1 MARTASAYP
10 GVRHVSSRRALFFV
24 IALFLASVAI
34 AQAQAPGGKPGV
46 VETLVRW
53 TPLLF
58 HGFLFNLAIS
68 VLSMAIGTGAGIAL
82 GILQI
87 SRAQPVSV
95 SAYWFMQVFRNAPWL
110 VLMFF
115 VMFLTPFEF
124 RTPLGT
130 VPFPDWMK
138 AVIGLA
144 LPVMANVSEIVRG
157 GIVSLPF
164 TQWEAAH
171 SLGFDH
177 VQTLRLIILPQA
189 VKRML
194 PPWMNLYAI
203 LTQSTTLAS
212 ILGVTEV
219 LTITRNIL
227 GSEGR
232 TELLMPF
239 YGYILVWF
247 FLYCFP
253 IAAYTKR
260 LERRFAVAS

>member
-1 MARTASAYP
+1 M
-10 GVRHVSSRRALFFV
+10 SSRRT
-24 IALFLASVAI
+24 LFLVVVLFAATVAI
-34 AQAQAPGGKPGV
+34 AQAQTAATEPGIIA
-46 VETLVRW
+46 TLIKW

-68 VLSMAIGTGAGIAL
+68 ILSMAIGTAAGVVL
-82 GILQI
+82 GIFGI
-87 SRAQPVSV
+87 SRRRPVAA
-95 SAYWFMQVFRNAPWL
+95 SAYWFMQIFRNAPWL

-124 RTPLGT
+124 HTPFGT
-130 VPFPDWMK
+130 IGFPDWLK
-138 AVIGLA
+138 AVFGLA

-171 SLGFDH
+171 SLGFDYS
-177 VQTLRLIILPQA
+177 QTLRLIILPQA

-203 LTQSTTLAS
+203 LAQSTTLAS
-212 ILGVTEV
+212 ILGVAEV
-219 LTITRNIL
+219 LTLTRNVL
-227 GSEGR
+227 GAEGR
-232 TELLMPF
+232 PELLMPF
-239 YGYILVWF
+239 YGYILLWF
-247 FLYCFP
+247 FLYCYP
-253 IAAYTKR
+253 IAVYTKR

>member
-1 MARTASAYP
+1 VITKR
-10 GVRHVSSRRALFFV
+10 VLFFSLV
-24 IALFLASVAI
+24 LFAASIAI
-34 AQAQAPGGKPGV
+34 AQAQTAAGKPGV
-46 VETLVRW
+46 LVTLLKW

-68 VLSMAIGTGAGIAL
+68 ILSMALGTAL
-82 GILQI
+82 GVVLGIFQI
-87 SRAQPVSV
+87 SRQVPIAR
-95 SAYWFMQVFRNAPWL
+95 SAYWFMQIFRNAPWL

-115 VMFLTPFEF
+115 VMYLTPFEF
-124 RTPLGT
+124 HTPLGI
-130 VPFPDWMK
+130 VPFPDWIK
-138 AVIGLA
+138 ATVGLA

-171 SLGFDH
+171 SLGFSH
-177 VQTLRLIILPQA
+177 LQALRLIILPQA

-219 LTITRNIL
+219 LTLTRNVL
-227 GSEGR
+227 GAEGR

-239 YGYILVWF
+239 YGYVLVWF
-247 FLYCFP
+247 FLYCYP
-253 IAAYTKR
+253 IAVYTKR

>member
-1 MARTASAYP
+1 VTGGRSLAFAI
-10 GVRHVSSRRALFFV
+10 VLF
-24 IALFLASVAI
+24 AASVAA
-34 AQAQAPGGKPGV
+34 AQAQTPPNHPGV
-46 VETLVRW
+46 VATLLKW

-68 VLSMAIGTGAGIAL
+68 FLAMGIGTAAGTVL
-82 GILQI
+82 GIFQI
-87 SRAQPVSV
+87 SRSRPIAQS
-95 SAYWFMQVFRNAPWL
+95 SYWFMQIFRNAPWL
-110 VLMFF
+110 VLLFF
-115 VMFLTPFEF
+115 VMFLTPFQF
-124 RTPLGT
+124 ATPFGT

-138 AVIGLA
+138 AVFGLA

-157 GIVSLPF
+157 GILSLPA
-164 TQWEAAH
+164 TQWEAAQ

-177 VQTLRLIILPQA
+177 LQTLRLVILPQA

-239 YGYILVWF
+239 YGYVLLWF
-247 FLYCFP
+247 FLYCYP

-260 LERRFAVAS
+260 LERRFAVLS

>member
-1 MARTASAYP
+1 MITRRTLF
-10 GVRHVSSRRALFFV
+10 GVFALFA
-24 IALFLASVAI
+24 ALIAI
-34 AQAQAPGGKPGV
+34 AQAQAPAGKPGV
-46 VETLVRW
+46 LATLAQW

-58 HGFLFNLAIS
+58 HGFLFNLLIS
-68 VLSMAIGTGAGIAL
+68 IIAMALGSAAGIVL
-82 GILQI
+82 GVLLI
-87 SRAQPVSV
+87 SRRKPVAV
-95 SAYWFMQVFRNAPWL
+95 SAYGLMQIFRNAPWL

-124 RTPLGT
+124 RTPFGT
-130 VPFPDWMK
+130 IPFPDWIK
-138 AVIGLA
+138 ATVGLA

-157 GIVSLPF
+157 GIVSLPY

-177 VQTLRLIILPQA
+177 LQTLRLIILPQA

-203 LTQSTTLAS
+203 LAQSTTLAS
-212 ILGVTEV
+212 ILGVAEV
-219 LTITRNIL
+219 LTLTRNVL
-227 GSEGR
+227 GAEGR

-239 YGYILVWF
+239 YGYILLWF
-247 FLYCFP
+247 FLYCYP

>member
-1 MARTASAYP
+1 MT
-10 GVRHVSSRRALFFV
+10 VSRRVLLGFV
-24 IALFLASVAI
+24 AVFIASVAI
-34 AQAQAPGGKPGV
+34 AQAQTPAGQPGIV
-46 VETLVRW
+46 TTLVRW
-53 TPLLF
+53 TPLMF

-68 VLSMAIGTGAGIAL
+68 LASMAIGTSL
-82 GILQI
+82 GVVLGVLLI
-87 SRAQPVSV
+87 SRARIVSAP
-95 SAYWFMQVFRNAPWL
+95 AYWFMQIFRNAPWL
-110 VLMFF
+110 VLLFF
-115 VMFLTPFEF
+115 VMFLTPFQF
-124 RTPLGT
+124 VTPMGT

-138 AVIGLA
+138 ATLGLS

-171 SLGFDH
+171 SLGFDRA
-177 VQTLRLIILPQA
+177 QTLRLVILPQA
-189 VKRML
+189 IKRML

-227 GSEGR
+227 GAEGR
-232 TELLMPF
+232 TELLLPF
-239 YGYILVWF
+239 YGYLLLWF
-247 FLYCFP
+247 LLYCYP

>member
-1 MARTASAYP
+1 MSSARTLAALLVLFGAS
-10 GVRHVSSRRALFFV
+10 
-24 IALFLASVAI
+24 IAV
-34 AQAQAPGGKPGV
+34 AQAQTPANQPGIIA
-46 VETLVRW
+46 TLLKW

-68 VLSMAIGTGAGIAL
+68 FLSMGIGTVAGIVL
-82 GILQI
+82 GIFLI
-87 SRAQPVSV
+87 SRSRSVAQSSYV
-95 SAYWFMQVFRNAPWL
+95 FMQIFRNAPWL

-115 VMFLTPFEF
+115 VMFLMPFQFQTPF
-124 RTPLGT
+124 GT
-130 VPFPDWMK
+130 IPFPDWMK
-138 AVIGLA
+138 AVLGLA

-157 GIVSLPF
+157 GIVSLPN
-164 TQWEAAH
+164 TQWEAAE
-171 SLGFDH
+171 SLGFNYA
-177 VQTLRLIILPQA
+177 QTLRLIILPQA

-203 LTQSTTLAS
+203 LAQSTTLAS
-212 ILGVTEV
+212 ILGVTEM

-227 GSEGR
+227 GAEGR

-247 FLYCFP
+247 FIYCYP

-260 LERRFAVAS
+260 LERRFAVLT

>member
-1 MARTASAYP
+1 MSLRVLVAALAAFAAS
-10 GVRHVSSRRALFFV
+10 
-24 IALFLASVAI
+24 IAV
-34 AQAQAPGGKPGV
+34 AQAQTPAGQPGIIATIVK
-46 VETLVRW
+46 W
-53 TPLLF
+53 TPLMF
-58 HGFLFNLAIS
+58 HGFLFNLLIS
-68 VLSMAIGTGAGIAL
+68 VLAMAIGTAAGVIL
-82 GILQI
+82 GTLLI
-87 SRAQPVSV
+87 SRQRVVSQPS
-95 SAYWFMQVFRNAPWL
+95 YWFMQIFRNAPWL
-110 VLMFF
+110 VLLFF
-115 VMFLTPFEF
+115 VMFLTPFQF

-138 AVIGLA
+138 ATLGLS

-171 SLGFDH
+171 SLGFDRS
-177 VQTLRLIILPQA
+177 QTLRLVILPQA

-203 LTQSTTLAS
+203 LIQSTTLAS

-227 GSEGR
+227 GAEGR

-239 YGYILVWF
+239 YGYVLLWF
-247 FLYCFP
+247 LLYCYP

-260 LERRFAVAS
+260 LERRFAVQT

>member
-1 MARTASAYP
+1 MSP
-10 GVRHVSSRRALFFV
+10 RRAPAAVVVLF
-24 IALFLASVAI
+24 AASVAI
-34 AQAQAPGGKPGV
+34 AQAQTPGGKPGV
-46 VETLVRW
+46 VETLLRW

-68 VLSMAIGTGAGIAL
+68 FLSMGIGTVAGVVL
-82 GILQI
+82 GVFAI
-87 SRAQPVSV
+87 SRKRPVAV
-95 SAYWFMQVFRNAPWL
+95 SAYWFMQIFRNAPWL

-124 RTPLGT
+124 RTPMGT

-138 AVIGLA
+138 AVLGLA

-177 VQTLRLIILPQA
+177 LQTLRLIILPQA

-227 GSEGR
+227 GTEGR
-232 TELLMPF
+232 IELLMPF

-247 FLYCFP
+247 FLYCYP

>member
-1 MARTASAYP
+1 MTS
-10 GVRHVSSRRALFFV
+10 GRALV
-24 IALFLASVAI
+24 GLIVLFAASVAV
-34 AQAQAPGGKPGV
+34 AQAQTPTHAPSV
-46 VETLVRW
+46 VATLIKW

-68 VLSMAIGTGAGIAL
+68 FLAMGIGSAGGIVLGT
-82 GILQI
+82 LQI
-87 SRAQPVSV
+87 SRNPTVSRP
-95 SAYWFMQVFRNAPWL
+95 ACWFMQIFRNAPWL

-115 VMFLTPFEF
+115 VMYLTPFEF
-124 RTPLGT
+124 HTPWGT
-130 VPFPDWMK
+130 VPFPDWIK
-138 AVIGLA
+138 ATLGLA
-144 LPVMANVSEIVRG
+144 LPVAANVSEIVRG
-157 GIVSLPF
+157 GIVSLPY

-177 VQTLRLIILPQA
+177 LQTLRLIILPQA

-212 ILGVTEV
+212 ILGVAEV
-219 LTITRNIL
+219 LTLTRNVL
-227 GSEGR
+227 GAEGR

-239 YGYILVWF
+239 YGYVLIWF
-247 FLYCFP
+247 FLYCYP

-260 LERRFAVAS
+260 LERRFAVAT